1 MNSALEPFSCS
12 CYNPQAHFTVFDEES
27 IGTEA
32 EHYGDVSLLTCK
44 HCQKIWLRFLLE
56 YEFQTMAGR
65 YYRGLIDENIAG
77 QVTPD
82 TAAVILESLDWCFF
96 GGSWFN
102 HAGQRS
108 QGPVKIAF
116 M

>member
-1 MNSALEPFSCS
+1 MVNPEHNPAGDFGLRLDGTALNKADILYTYS
-12 CYNPQAHFTVFDEES
+12 T
-27 IGTEA
+27 IGL
-32 EHYGDVSLLTCK
+32 Y
-44 HCQKIWLRFLLE
+44 R
-56 YEFQTMAGR
+56 R

-82 TAAVILESLDWCFF
+82 TAAAILESLDWCFF